1 MLPSKYLM
9 VFHKEV
15 RGTGAHHFRVPE
27 KRGRRRARPFVV
39 WMAVFR
45 KTGKQ
50 RRHWKFET
58 THEVAAKERHRKK
71 PSKKDGEKRREEKL
85 RGRKRVVSEN
95 KAATAQKGKALRH
108 GKGFRGR

>member
-1 MLPSKYLM
+1 
-9 VFHKEV
+9 
-15 RGTGAHHFRVPE
+15 
-27 KRGRRRARPFVV
+27 
-39 WMAVFR
+39 
-45 KTGKQ
+45 
-50 RRHWKFET
+50 
-58 THEVAAKERHRKK
+58 VAAKERHRKK

>member
-1 MLPSKYLM
+1 MQTHTVHNCKVTSVFSNTADPGIRRDVAQMLLAAFQSNL
-9 VFHKEV
+9 
-15 RGTGAHHFRVPE
+15 
-27 KRGRRRARPFVV
+27 KRSA
-39 WMAVFR
+39 
-45 KTGKQ
+45 
-50 RRHWKFET
+50 KFET

-71 PSKKDGEKRREEKL
+71 PSKRDGEKRREEKL

>member
-1 MLPSKYLM
+1 MVPSSAK
-9 VFHKEV
+9 K
-15 RGTGAHHFRVPE
+15 
-27 KRGRRRARPFVV
+27 GRRLVPAFALWNQAHRGGNHFPPENVYKA
-39 WMAVFR
+39 AYANITI
-45 KTGKQ
+45 TGGG
-50 RRHWKFET
+50 KFET

-71 PSKKDGEKRREEKL
+71 PSKRDGEKRREEKL

>member
-1 MLPSKYLM
+1 MRCE
-9 VFHKEV
+9 FHTIQKSASVIRE
-15 RGTGAHHFRVPE
+15 E
-27 KRGRRRARPFVV
+27 D
-39 WMAVFR
+39 
-45 KTGKQ
+45 
-50 RRHWKFET
+50 KFET

>member
-1 MLPSKYLM
+1 MKKLEEFLEWGG
-9 VFHKEV
+9 V
-15 RGTGAHHFRVPE
+15 
-27 KRGRRRARPFVV
+27 
-39 WMAVFR
+39 
-45 KTGKQ
+45 
-50 RRHWKFET
+50 KFET

>member
-1 MLPSKYLM
+1 MRNR
-9 VFHKEV
+9 
-15 RGTGAHHFRVPE
+15 RGFRHL
-27 KRGRRRARPFVV
+27 RGISGLRPVERRALTAGRKQGMIA
-39 WMAVFR
+39 MAEGG
-45 KTGKQ
+45 T
-50 RRHWKFET
+50 KFET

>member
-1 MLPSKYLM
+1 MRSFALTGQSWRICCADFLKKFLTSSFKRMGFFPKG
-9 VFHKEV
+9 V
-15 RGTGAHHFRVPE
+15 RGASNHPRNG
-27 KRGRRRARPFVV
+27 
-39 WMAVFR
+39 
-45 KTGKQ
+45 GK
-50 RRHWKFET
+50 KFET

>member
-1 MLPSKYLM
+1 MRMHLAEEGE
-9 VFHKEV
+9 H
-15 RGTGAHHFRVPE
+15 RRVWRE
-27 KRGRRRARPFVV
+27 E
-39 WMAVFR
+39 
-45 KTGKQ
+45 
-50 RRHWKFET
+50 KFET

>member
-1 MLPSKYLM
+1 MKP
-9 VFHKEV
+9 
-15 RGTGAHHFRVPE
+15 GATT
-27 KRGRRRARPFVV
+27 RAIAFII
-39 WMAVFR
+39 WE
-45 KTGKQ
+45 GKGD
-50 RRHWKFET
+50 KFET

>member
-1 MLPSKYLM
+1 MQEDCYISPQY
-9 VFHKEV
+9 F
-15 RGTGAHHFRVPE
+15 
-27 KRGRRRARPFVV
+27 FVLLSGPYIG
-39 WMAVFR
+39 
-45 KTGKQ
+45 GKC
-50 RRHWKFET
+50 RLFFKGGHKFET